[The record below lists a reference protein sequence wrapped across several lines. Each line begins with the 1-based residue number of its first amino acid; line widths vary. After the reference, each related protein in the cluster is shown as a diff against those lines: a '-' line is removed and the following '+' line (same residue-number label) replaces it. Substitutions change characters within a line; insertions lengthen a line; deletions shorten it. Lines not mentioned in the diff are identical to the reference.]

1 MPLPF
6 LHPFAPTT
14 KERFITLTRGRG
26 ATVWDVDGNELID
39 AMASLWYCQ
48 IGHGREEMADVAAH
62 QMRQLEAYSCFDPF
76 TNEPAEQLAARIA
89 ELTPIAEARV
99 FFASSGSEA
108 VDTAMKLSR
117 LAQRMAGHP
126 ERHLIISRERG
137 YHGTNLGGTSAQGLP
152 PNKEGYGSLVP
163 DVEQVPADDTEA
175 LGRLMSDRA
184 GEIAAVLLEPVQG
197 AAGVYPPPPGYL
209 AEARRLCDEH
219 GAYLI
224 FDEVITGFGRLGR
237 WFAAEHFGVTP
248 DVTTFAK
255 GVSSGYQ
262 PVGGVI
268 VGAGPRAALEQDGFI
283 LRHGYTYSGPPTA
296 CATAR
301 EHIAV
306 TEARKINIPIM
317 AVVDTNCDP
326 DLVDYAIPGND
337 DAIRA
342 GQLMSRVISDAV
354 QEGRFIRSK
363 RLETDGD
370 AGPNTGGMGAYSPVP
385 IATEA
390 IVDDLMADA
399 VDPTL
404 TALRKRGI
412 DYRGVLFAGLM
423 LTADGLHRR
432 GSVLPLKVTVDEA
445 LAKYADKVDIH
456 IHKDGSVSVRCAR
469 LFNSSPSR
477 SPNSLR

>member
-283 LRHGYTYSGPPTA
+283 LRHGYTYSGHPTA
-296 CATAR
+296 CATALENIAIIER
-301 EHIAV
+301 EGLL
-306 TEARKINIPIM
+306 ERARH
-317 AVVDTNCDP
+317 VGT
-326 DLVDYAIPGND
+326 
-337 DAIRA
+337 
-342 GQLMSRVISDAV
+342 
-354 QEGRFIRSK
+354 
-363 RLETDGD
+363 RLETGLRSLVGEGLDHVRGATAVFGAALDEAHQATVVRDARLDRGVIARAIGD
-370 AGPNTGGMGAYSPVP
+370 NTVTFCPPLV
-385 IATEA
+385 ITDEQ
-390 IVDDLMADA
+390 IDRVADA
-399 VDPTL
+399 M
-404 TALRKRGI
+404 A
-412 DYRGVLFAGLM
+412 A
-423 LTADGLHRR
+423 
-432 GSVLPLKVTVDEA
+432 A
-445 LAKYADKVDIH
+445 LAVT
-456 IHKDGSVSVRCAR
+456 RT
-469 LFNSSPSR
+469 
-477 SPNSLR
+477 

>member
-1 MPLPF
+1 MRLPF

-14 KERFITLTRGRG
+14 KERFVTLTRGRG
-26 ATVWDVDGNELID
+26 ATVWDTDGNELID

-48 IGHGREEMADVAAH
+48 IGHGRSDMADVVAA

-89 ELTPIAEARV
+89 ELTPIADARV
-99 FFASSGSEA
+99 FFAGSGSEA

-163 DVEQVPADDTEA
+163 DVEQVPADDVEA
-175 LGRLMSDRA
+175 LGRLMSERA
-184 GEIAAVLLEPVQG
+184 GEVAALLLEPVQG

-237 WFAAEHFGVTP
+237 WFAAEHFEVTP
-248 DVTTFAK
+248 DLTTFAK

-268 VGAGPRAALEQDGFI
+268 VGAEPRAALEQDGFI
-283 LRHGYTYSGPPTA
+283 LRHGYTYSGHPTA
-296 CATAR
+296 CAAALENIAIIEREGLLERAR
-301 EHIAV
+301 HVGA
-306 TEARKINIPIM
+306 
-317 AVVDTNCDP
+317 
-326 DLVDYAIPGND
+326 
-337 DAIRA
+337 
-342 GQLMSRVISDAV
+342 
-354 QEGRFIRSK
+354 
-363 RLETDGD
+363 RLETGLRSLIGEGLDHVRGD
-370 AGPNTGGMGAYSPVP
+370 TAVFGAALDDAHLP
-385 IATEA
+385 I
-390 IVDDLMADA
+390 VVRDA
-399 VDPTL
+399 LLD
-404 TALRKRGI
+404 
-412 DYRGVLFAGLM
+412 RGVIARAIGDNTVTFCPPLVI
-423 LTADGLHRR
+423 ADEQIDR
-432 GSVLPLKVTVDEA
+432 VIDAMAAA
-445 LAKYADKVDIH
+445 LAAT
-456 IHKDGSVSVRCAR
+456 RA
-469 LFNSSPSR
+469 
-477 SPNSLR
+477 